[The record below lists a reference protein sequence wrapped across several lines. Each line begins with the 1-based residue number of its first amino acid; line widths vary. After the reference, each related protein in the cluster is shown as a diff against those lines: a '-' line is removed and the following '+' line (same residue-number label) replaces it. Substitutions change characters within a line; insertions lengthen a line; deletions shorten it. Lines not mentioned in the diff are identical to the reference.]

1 MREAGAVLEALRE
14 RNRASAAACHTARM
28 HEALLA
34 DCTALEKVALKCER
48 LEQEAE
54 AAKGAEAQANDATRA
69 MGEKL
74 ELELSKS
81 ADFEEAVRK
90 LTASEASL
98 KAENEALIV
107 RLTEQLQIRAMAM
120 DSEREEHEQRL
131 QVAAADSASGE
142 EPGQPEEPEQ
152 SSRLM

>member
-1 MREAGAVLEALRE
+1 MQEATVLEALRE
-14 RNRASAAACHTARM
+14 RNRASAAACHMARM
-28 HEALLA
+28 HEALIT
-34 DCTALEKVALKCER
+34 DCSALDKIALKCER
-48 LEQEAE
+48 LEQEA
-54 AAKGAEAQANDATRA
+54 AAAHGAEAQANEATCA

-74 ELELSKS
+74 QLALSKL
-81 ADFEEAVRK
+81 ADLEESVRK

-131 QVAAADSASGE
+131 QQVADTTPADTPASK
-142 EPGQPEEPEQ
+142 EPEQ